1 MNSHDT
7 TGTSTRIRRSLS
19 GMLAAAVLT
28 AGTLAGT
35 AAWAANEHSHGHD
48 AHALELNA
56 GKKWTT
62 DDPLRQG
69 MTKIRAIVAPRLER
83 IHAGKMDARGYAA
96 MAAGVETQVAYIVKT
111 CKLEPDADAMLHL
124 LLAEIVEGID
134 AMKAAGKTAPA
145 ESGVV
150 KIVAALNGYGKYF
163 EHPGWKPV
171 RTGH

>member
-1 MNSHDT
+1 MQAAKLLIGGALLVGALGVASVNPALAQAQHSADT
-7 TGTSTRIRRSLS
+7 HNHSSAAKLTLDNGRQWRS
-19 GMLAAAVLT
+19 
-28 AGTLAGT
+28 
-35 AAWAANEHSHGHD
+35 D
-48 AHALELNA
+48 A
-56 GKKWTT
+56 
-62 DDPLRQG
+62 PLRQG